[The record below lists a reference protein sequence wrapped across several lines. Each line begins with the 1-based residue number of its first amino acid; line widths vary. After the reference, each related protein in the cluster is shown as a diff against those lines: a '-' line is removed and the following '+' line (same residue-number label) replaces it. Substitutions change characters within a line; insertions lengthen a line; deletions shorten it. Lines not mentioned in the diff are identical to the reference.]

1 MRFSDRPKVKAFLS
15 ADGEIMWDTPSAIDG
30 YADISRSTEYGETLP
45 YLLTKGNDYEFGY
58 ATWVYDPEATPVF
71 TNYREVVQTNVGG
84 GDGFPNGTTGLE
96 LSFVAGKHNFVSST
110 CGTSSNPPETGGINA
125 TAVGPDAKALADY
138 SMALGKSCDAKGLNS
153 VAVGYYAEAWGEGSV
168 AIGTTRAVKYGE
180 LAIGPSSPMKD
191 AVFGVYANT
200 GINETDRLRH
210 ALHSAHT
217 DGPFVEFG
225 QNIDGNDGNC
235 AMFVTLDLYLTPGNA
250 SSPGTLT
257 SIKIVQ
263 VTFLV
268 ASFSYGTSEFSTPTV
283 TTIVNSASIPTP
295 TFTLVSGADGAI
307 SMNVEGVAYVH
318 ARGNARVK
326 RMFF

>member
-1 MRFSDRPKVKAFLS
+1 MRFNDRPKVKALLTATGRIEWDSPSEIPGYDDVAWS
-15 ADGEIMWDTPSAIDG
+15 ASYSENF
-30 YADISRSTEYGETLP
+30 P
-45 YLLTKGNDYEFGY
+45 YLLTKGSDYEFGY
-58 ATWVYDPEATPVF
+58 AAREYDLGATPAF
-71 TNYREVVQTNVGG
+71 TNSRQVVQTNVGSG
-84 GDGFPNGTTGLE
+84 AGFPDGTTGLE
-96 LSFVAGKHNFVSST
+96 MSFVAGKHNFVSST
-110 CGTSSNPPETGGINA
+110 AGRNSPAPETGGSGS
-125 TAVGPDAKALADY
+125 TAVGTGAKALVDDSLAVGFNCQ
-138 SMALGKSCDAKGLNS
+138 ANGVES
-153 VAVGYYAEAWGEGSV
+153 VAIGRYSEAKGEGSI
-168 AIGTTRAVKYGE
+168 ALGTTRAVKYGE

-268 ASFSYGTSEFSTPTV
+268 ASFSYNTSEFNTPTV
-283 TTIVNSASIPTP
+283 TTIVDSASIPTP